1 MGGAKSVLEE
11 VALREFGAVTEETL
25 RLATPIAQAELE
37 ELERKAGY
45 PTKVRKGAVYVD
57 LCSSR
62 QGDHLH
68 SLSEND

>member
-25 RLATPIAQAELE
+25 ALATPIAQAELK
-37 ELERKAGY
+37 ELER
-45 PTKVRKGAVYVD
+45 VMREKGAHHAD

-62 QGDHLH
+62 QGANLH
-68 SLSEND
+68 SLSGDD